1 MSFSPARI
9 PVIILFF
16 LSINF
21 IFEDA
26 FPQKISKAFEVY
38 KTTRSGEKIYIH
50 LDKSIYHYSD
60 DIWFKIYL
68 TDGLTNLPDTL
79 SHIAYVELINESGS
93 IISSKKV
100 KIENGVGNGDFSLS
114 KDFIEGTYKV
124 RSYTNYLRNFG
135 DEFYYHRDITI
146 LNGNLENQNQIKNTG
161 TKEKTSSSLVKI
173 SKPFYL
179 DFFPEGGD
187 MVVEVTNPVGFK
199 ATNLQ
204 GKGIDIAGKIV
215 NTKDEVITT
224 FESYKFG
231 IGSFFFRPIIGEKY
245 RAVVNYEN
253 NEWTFDLPKSLTS
266 GYTMRVNNIT
276 DGVIKILLKT
286 NIPGGLEDCTL
297 VGQMRGK
304 MILAKDNIKSNKDE
318 AMIML
323 SSKELPA
330 GILNLTL
337 FGKNNEPYCE
347 RLVFVQSFLNIPR
360 LEVTTDK
367 TNYKTRDKVEVLI
380 TPDKNNERF
389 YINSSISVTNSKVLG
404 MEKSYADNIVSNLLL
419 TSDLKGNIE
428 NPGYYFSEDEN
439 KNERKRALD
448 NVMITHGWRRFSWK
462 DVFSENQPTLKY
474 TPEKGFNISG
484 QIVSANR
491 KQDPITS
498 GFVSLALKSKNG
510 ISFNQEDTDENGY
523 FKFSYLN
530 IPDSTQVLL
539 TAFENKVKEGR
550 KDSVKMNNKVRILL
564 DKKVDPIVQNKKI
577 EIFEERISSNADT
590 TYFNT
595 LDKIS
600 AAYDFKNTI
609 LLNEVTI
616 ESRLQNK
623 DDPFRASSKLY
634 NEPDSRVILDSIPGA
649 QSAINIFDLLR
660 GRVPGL
666 RVVGNVGDQQV
677 VMRGISSFGGS
688 SVPLYLLNGIPVDS
702 SVAFDIL
709 PIDIAYID
717 ILKGTRAA
725 IYGAKGANG
734 VIAIYT
740 RVKDEVKKL
749 DDIDYENRGVLNYV
763 YNGYNKIREF
773 YSPKYDVDKPEFIKP
788 DYRTTLY
795 WNPKIEINQQGQTK
809 LVFFT
814 NDNNNSTFKI
824 EIEGLTDNGMPIQLE
839 KYFYTGKNQ

>member
-26 FPQKISKAFEVY
+26 FPQKIPKAFEAY
-38 KTTRSGEKIYIH
+38 KTTHSGEKIYIH

-79 SHIAYVELINESGS
+79 SHIAYVELINESGT

-114 KDFIEGTYKV
+114 KDFIEGTYRV

-146 LNGNLENQNQIKNTG
+146 LNGNSQDQVQALDTTKNTNSDLV
-161 TKEKTSSSLVKI
+161 KTST
-173 SKPFYL
+173 PFHL

-187 MVVEVTNPVGFK
+187 MVEGITNPVGFK
-199 ATNLQ
+199 ATNL
-204 GKGIDIAGKIV
+204 KVEGIDLTGKII
-215 NTKDEVITT
+215 NTKDEVVAI

-231 IGSFFFRPIIGEKY
+231 IGSFFLRPIIGEKY

-253 NEWTFDLPKSLTS
+253 NEWTFDLPKPLAK
-266 GYTMRVNNIT
+266 GFVIRVNNIT

-286 NIPGGLEDCTL
+286 NIPGGLKNCTL
-297 VGQMRGK
+297 IGQMRGK

-318 AMIML
+318 AMIIL
-323 SSKELPA
+323 SSEELPN
-330 GILNLTL
+330 GVLQLTL
-337 FGKNNEPYCE
+337 FGKNNEPHCE
-347 RLVFVQSFLNIPR
+347 RLVFIKSDFNIPS
-360 LEVTTDK
+360 LDITTDK
-367 TNYKTRDKVEVLI
+367 TNYKTRDKVEVII
-380 TPDKNNERF
+380 TPDKNNDI
-389 YINSSISVTNSKVLG
+389 YYMNASMSVTNSGVLG

-419 TSDLKGNIE
+419 TSDLKDNIE
-428 NPGYYFSEDEN
+428 NPGYYFSKDEN

-462 DVFSENQPTLKY
+462 EVFSENQPTLKY

-491 KQDPITS
+491 KQDPVPS

-510 ISFNQEDTDENGY
+510 ISFNQEDADENGY
-523 FKFSYLN
+523 FKFSNLN

-550 KDSVKMNNKVRILL
+550 KDSVKMNKKVRILL
-564 DKKVDPIVQNKKI
+564 DNKEDPIVQNKKI
-577 EIFEERISSNADT
+577 EIFEERIISNADT

-677 VMRGISSFGGS
+677 VMRGISSFEGS
-688 SVPLYLLNGIPVDS
+688 SVPLYLLNGIPVDA

-740 RVKDEVKKL
+740 RVKEEVKKL

-824 EIEGLTDNGMPIQLE
+824 EIEGLTNNGIPLKQE
-839 KYFYTGKNQ
+839 KYFYTGKN